1 MTKEEWEVVG
11 QFVKDVVG
19 RFDEQEKITK
29 NLAERIKHLE
39 EQIEI
44 LSELKQFS
52 HLLDMDGMRNPE

>member
-11 QFVKDVVG
+11 QFVKDVVD

-29 NLAERIKHLE
+29 NLSQRIKHLE

-52 HLLDMDGMRNPE
+52 HLLDMDGMRNSE

>member
-1 MTKEEWEVVG
+1 MTNEEWEVVG
-11 QFVKDVVG
+11 KFVKDVVD

-29 NLAERIKHLE
+29 NLAQRIKHLE

>member
-1 MTKEEWEVVG
+1 MTNEEWELIG
-11 QFVKDVVG
+11 QFVKDVVD

-29 NLAERIKHLE
+29 NLSQRIKHLE

-52 HLLDMDGMRNPE
+52 YLLDMDGMRD